1 MGNNRFAESLNKRIE
16 QWFGVSEKGSSLKR
30 EMIGGVTTYMTLAYI
45 VFVQPVVLSAAGMD
59 FGAVLN
65 ATCIASAIACIIM
78 GLIANYPI
86 ALAPAMGHNFYFAY
100 TVVLGMEVE
109 WQAALAATFAAG
121 ALFFCFSMVG
131 LRQKVMNALPSSL
144 MNAIGCGIGLMIALI
159 GLEWSGMIVDTPGTL
174 VGLGDL
180 SSPPVLLA
188 LLGLAMTSIL
198 FVKRVAGAILIAI
211 LLTTIVGLI
220 AGMIDYDGIISTP
233 PSITATAF
241 KLNFKALLSFDL
253 LVIVAVFLFLDVFDT
268 IGTLVGIAP
277 EAGLMKDDKVDIA
290 NNALMADASGT
301 IIGSLLGTSTI
312 TCYVESAAGM
322 QSGAR
327 SGLTAIVT
335 GVLLLITPFFYPLVK
350 MVGGGIATS
359 ESLNLYPVTAPALI
373 IVGVMMMKAS
383 VKINWSEPF
392 DAIPAFLTIIVM
404 PLAVSITDG
413 IAFGLIT
420 YSGLSV
426 FNGKTREVPWPLHLC
441 AGLLFL
447 RYIFLT

>member
-1 MGNNRFAESLNKRIE
+1 
-16 QWFGVSEKGSSLKR
+16 
-30 EMIGGVTTYMTLAYI
+30 
-45 VFVQPVVLSAAGMD
+45 
-59 FGAVLN
+59 
-65 ATCIASAIACIIM
+65 
-78 GLIANYPI
+78 
-86 ALAPAMGHNFYFAY
+86 
-100 TVVLGMEVE
+100 
-109 WQAALAATFAAG
+109 
-121 ALFFCFSMVG
+121 
-131 LRQKVMNALPSSL
+131 
-144 MNAIGCGIGLMIALI
+144 
-159 GLEWSGMIVDTPGTL
+159 
-174 VGLGDL
+174 
-180 SSPPVLLA
+180 
-188 LLGLAMTSIL
+188 
-198 FVKRVAGAILIAI
+198 
-211 LLTTIVGLI
+211 
-220 AGMIDYDGIISTP
+220 
-233 PSITATAF
+233 
-241 KLNFKALLSFDL
+241 
-253 LVIVAVFLFLDVFDT
+253 LDVFDT